1 MGNSRALATVVGI
14 GALGLTAAA
23 FAADNVDLGKRGYDA
38 NCAVCHGAAGKGDGA
53 FASMMTV
60 RIPALTTLAKANG
73 GVFPYARVYQIIEGA
88 QVPKAHGASGMMIWG
103 DDYVTRRA
111 GLKDDYGGALYD
123 PATLARAR
131 TLALA
136 EYVYRLQEK

>member
-1 MGNSRALATVVGI
+1 MGTSRALATVVGI
-14 GALGLTAAA
+14 SSLVLTAAT
-23 FAADNVDLGKRGYDA
+23 FAADNVDLGKRGYDT
-38 NCAVCHGAAGKGDGA
+38 NCAVCHGTTGKGDGA

-60 RIPALTTLAKANG
+60 RIPTLTTLAKANG
-73 GVFPYARVYQIIEGA
+73 GVFPYARVYEIIEGA
-88 QVPKAHGASGMMIWG
+88 QVPKAHGATGMMIWG

-111 GLKDDYGGALYD
+111 GLKDDYGGTLYD

-136 EYVYRLQEK
+136 EYLYRLQEK